1 MNEIK
6 NRLKEP
12 STYAGLATVAQG
24 ISLIAGGV
32 TSGPAFA
39 MVFGGLAA
47 ILLPES
53 NKQQSTNS
61 PDENHNDS

>member
-39 MVFGGLAA
+39 MIFGGLAA
-47 ILLPES
+47 ILLPE

-61 PDENHNDS
+61 PDEKPQ